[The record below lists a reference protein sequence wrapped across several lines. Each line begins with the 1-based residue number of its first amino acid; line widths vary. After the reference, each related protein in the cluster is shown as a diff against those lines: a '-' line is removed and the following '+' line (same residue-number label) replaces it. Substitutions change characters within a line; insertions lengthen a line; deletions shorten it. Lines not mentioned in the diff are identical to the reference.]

1 VGAVLSGAHIG
12 LVGGG
17 ASYHERTLADQRF
30 APYLDRTLYLPSL
43 KEADLDGLDVLVLTD
58 RLHPRL
64 LAQTAPTIVGF
75 AERGGTLVVL
85 GQNDV
90 HRWLSGVGWEPRPT
104 NFWWWREDG
113 DSHIRARHPE
123 HLLWQV
129 ATEADLVWHFH
140 GVLHPP
146 GGATPLLV
154 VEEPEGDGVLLYE
167 DLTSTSGRLIV
178 GTLDPVYHHGSNFMP
193 AATRCLEVLLAWLG
207 TDPSG
212 TVADVSG
219 ARTAAWP

>member
-1 VGAVLSGAHIG
+1 VDAALTTAARIG

-30 APYLDRTLYLPSL
+30 ASVLTKALYLPAL
-43 KEADLDGLDVLVLTD
+43 TQADIEDLDVVVLAD
-58 RLHPRL
+58 RLHPAV
-64 LAQTAPTIVGF
+64 LAQAAPVLAGF
-75 AERGGTLVVL
+75 VERGGTLMVL

-90 HRWLSGVGWEPRPT
+90 HTWLGGVGWEPRPT
-104 NFWWWREDG
+104 NFWWWREDA

-123 HLLWQV
+123 HPLWAV
-129 ATEADLVWHFH
+129 AAEADLVWHFH

-146 GGATPLLV
+146 AGTMPLLV
-154 VEEPEGDGVLLYE
+154 VEEEDGEGVLLYE
-167 DLTSTSGRLIV
+167 DLVSSPGRLIV

-207 TDPSG
+207 TKS
-212 TVADVSG
+212 
-219 ARTAAWP
+219 